1 MHIALLC
8 FNTYPVICSGVLRE
22 HALRYSLIF
31 SRMLVVATYI
41 LCKCFCFVSFFLLSA
56 SCVVSLVC
64 FAIFACWNNGEKK
77 YSLKENYK
85 HELVL
90 LCRLIYH
97 TSIVFR
103 LPFRS
108 HILFGDLL
116 YNVRIYLLLR
126 HQSPT
131 CTI

>member
-41 LCKCFCFVSFFLLSA
+41 LCKCFLFCFRFFLVFVSFFLLSA

-77 YSLKENYK
+77 YSLKENYRAVATACGSLRQRATGVSPVAK
-85 HELVL
+85 LVA
-90 LCRLIYH
+90 
-97 TSIVFR
+97 SIFHSTNR
-103 LPFRS
+103 A
-108 HILFGDLL
+108 
-116 YNVRIYLLLR
+116 LR
-126 HQSPT
+126 
-131 CTI
+131 